1 VIGSGFLGP
10 GQCHRRPLAIRTLLP
25 GRAFYARVAKDNVGS
40 IRGREKCGFTVQ
52 VRRSGLRMPAQP
64 RSRNWCSNASARA
77 SKSKTCP
84 MYHDRLIAPRKE
96 SYGACG

>member
-10 GQCHRRPLAIRTLLP
+10 GECHRRPLAIRTLLP

-52 VRRSGLRMPAQP
+52 GQEVRFA
-64 RSRNWCSNASARA
+64 NARA
-77 SKSKTCP
+77 AEIKELELVLK
-84 MYHDRLIAPRKE
+84 RERPR
-96 SYGACG
+96 